1 MNDTPVSK
9 ILVLDNNPTH
19 ARRIKIFCAEHHL
32 VPLKVRR
39 GSVMSV
45 LRTNID
51 LGGILFSEDYGDSP
65 EDTAG
70 IAREIHAARP
80 ELPIIIRRES
90 QATLTGLSEEAQEVF
105 CAAYVASD
113 MGALGK
119 VIEEYIFCLMY
130 PNALLRG
137 VAEIIQTVLTSTS
150 QFKKLTISME
160 TPYIVHDRVIFGE
173 LFSLIQ
179 LESSWCRGYMMLQ
192 SEEDPLLA
200 LIGGDGAPG
209 SAANFRRV
217 NDLLSEITNLIW
229 GSFKNRYIADERS
242 SSAGHVQIPL
252 IVNHKHRYISFGTEN
267 PQLCFRFTLTDPI
280 SGHSSTIYARF
291 IFNLNWSPE
300 DFKEITRD
308 VADLVDSG
316 ELELF

>member
-1 MNDTPVSK
+1 MNDIPVSK

-19 ARRIKIFCAEHHL
+19 ARLIKQFCDAHHL
-32 VPLKVRR
+32 VALKVRK
-39 GSVMSV
+39 GSEMSV

-51 LGGILFSEDYGDSP
+51 LGGILFSEDYGASP
-65 EDTAG
+65 DDTAR
-70 IAREIHAARP
+70 IALAIHGARP
-80 ELPIIIRRES
+80 ELPIIIRRNM
-90 QATLTGLSEEAQEVF
+90 QATLTGLPGGAQQAF

-113 MGALGK
+113 MDALGK

-137 VAEIIQTVLTSTS
+137 IAEIAQVVLAG
-150 QFKKLTISME
+150 QFKKATISMD

-179 LESSWCRGYMMLQ
+179 LESAWCRGYMMLQ

-200 LIGGDGAPG
+200 LMDLDGAPG
-209 SAANFRRV
+209 SADNFRRV

-229 GSFKNRYIADERS
+229 GSFKNRYIGDQRMSLGAQ
-242 SSAGHVQIPL
+242 AQIPL
-252 IVNHKHRYISFGTEN
+252 VVNHKRKYISFGTVN
-267 PQLCFRFTLTDPI
+267 PQLCFRFTLKDSTN
-280 SGHSSTIYARF
+280 GHSSTLYARF
-291 IFNLNWSPE
+291 VFNLNWSPE
-300 DFKEITRD
+300 DFREITHD
-308 VADLVDSG
+308 VTELVESG